1 MVLQSFLPEC
11 QIAAA
16 GTAWPRTSLRRGW
29 NSVITDFPDSKQISR
44 ICSVR
49 ARDSTPDEP
58 GRSFFGNNP
67 GKLLAPDRDWCARH
81 QEHRP
86 GSWSAAAYALRK
98 IREIGFQIRG
108 IRDEAVARFLVIQ
121 PVKPSS
127 VAGCMH
133 WLRGG
138 PRTWTLY
145 RLARIS
151 QSMSISP
158 SLVRRVDQPASIG

>member
-29 NSVITDFPDSKQISR
+29 NSFITDFPDSKQISR

-98 IREIGFQIRG
+98 IREIGFHIRE
-108 IRDEAVARFLVIQ
+108 IRDDAVPAAARGTRSC
-121 PVKPSS
+121 PSDDKRR
-127 VAGCMH
+127 AHAKAWM
-133 WLRGG
+133 L
-138 PRTWTLY
+138 LF
-145 RLARIS
+145 
-151 QSMSISP
+151 
-158 SLVRRVDQPASIG
+158 SL